1 MSTFIQGS
9 AAQRLFRITL
19 LASAIHIACS
29 YAASDDNQNLTIS
42 EKKSTTT
49 EEVMIVTAPKLP
61 LKAGSRTTVSA
72 AELQREGGNDFGSV
86 MRYQPLVSAP
96 GAAGGSNTGKSGY
109 TGDRAGYTGYNVR
122 GLEDNRV
129 SIDVDGIELPYATGR
144 SSVGRTGSN
153 TFGIGRDYIDPYMY
167 GSVGIVEGATD
178 VSYKNN
184 SLGGSVS
191 FRPKSPDDYLS
202 PVKHSYFGYQS
213 DYDSSNRSW
222 HNGITAAG
230 GDETLRGIVV
240 ISRRDGQ
247 ETRNNSGT
255 IDAYPANWH
264 SDAISAT
271 GIWQPNSEHQL
282 SATLDYYHKTNH
294 TNFDYWGTGTT
305 TIYGRESQSSQ
316 TRRWTGTLK
325 DLWTPDDNFLADS
338 LETSLFYQQT
348 QAHDNSSVPEAGSV
362 EAHRIYSDYNT
373 RTFGFETKAEKSWL
387 FNNFSYGMNAS
398 IAKTE
403 RPYSQDPEQTS
414 YNYIS
419 RPEADSRTLTFG
431 AYVED
436 TLSWDL
442 NGHTFSVIPGVRFA
456 YQNTRAE
463 NLSAL
468 AGGDADLSTEE
479 VETLYGKHFNDA
491 QVLPSLVF
499 QYNLT
504 PKMMAYLQYKRGAQF
519 PNASQMYGSWNL
531 SSNYASSYGSQYAL
545 LGNTDLKTETSNNF
559 EFGLKGEAVPGIT
572 FTAST
577 FYNSYKNFIDYT
589 RYTRTANPEVFT
601 NIPSNIDIAY
611 RAENRDK
618 AYIYG
623 AEFGSRF
630 NFGTWY
636 PNMNGLSARLA
647 FGYAQGAAKSSYLGD
662 SYVPLESVPPMRL
675 ITGVAYDDPDQRY
688 GAAITA
694 TFNHGKRATY
704 TQRQTYTNAGSSIG
718 TTSDTYYQNI
728 PGYALVDLTAYYR
741 ITKNVKISG
750 GIYNLTDRKYWDY
763 LSSRDLES
771 TTSKT
776 NQAYYDSQLSVMPG
790 RTFQL
795 GLNVDF

>member
-1 MSTFIQGS
+1 MSPIFQGFTS
-9 AAQRLFRITL
+9 QRLFKTAV
-19 LASAIHIACS
+19 LASAIHAACG
-29 YAASDDNQNLTIS
+29 YAATSDNQDLAIS
-42 EKKSTTT
+42 GKKTTT
-49 EEVMIVTAPKLP
+49 NEPVMTVTAPKQP
-61 LKAGSRTTVSA
+61 LVAGSRTTLSA
-72 AELQREGGNDFGSV
+72 EELQKQGGNDFGSI
-86 MRYQPLVSAP
+86 MRYQPLVTAP

-109 TGDRAGYTGYNVR
+109 TGDRGGYTGYNIR

-129 SIDVDGIELPYATGR
+129 SIDVDGIEQPLATGR
-144 SSVGRTGSN
+144 SSVGRAGSG

-178 VSYKNN
+178 VSNKNLA
-184 SLGGSVS
+184 LGGSVS

-202 PVKHSYFGYQS
+202 PTKQTYFGYQS

-222 HNGITAAG
+222 HNGITAAA

-264 SDAISAT
+264 SDAIAAT
-271 GIWQPNSEHQL
+271 GIWQPNSEHQF

-294 TNFDYWGTGTT
+294 TNFDYWGSSTT
-305 TIYGRESQSSQ
+305 TIYGRADQSSQ
-316 TRRWTGTLK
+316 TRRWSGMLK
-325 DLWTPDDNFLADS
+325 DLWTPDNNLLVDS
-338 LETSLFYQQT
+338 LESSIYYQQT
-348 QAHDNSSVPEAGSV
+348 EAHDDTAAPDAGSV
-362 EAHRIYSDYNT
+362 EAHNIYSNYNT
-373 RTFGFETKAEKSWL
+373 KTFGFETKGEKSWL
-387 FNNFSYGMNAS
+387 FNNFRYGLNGS

-403 RPYSQDPEQTS
+403 RPYWLDPAQTS
-414 YNYIS
+414 YNNIT
-419 RPEADSRTLTFG
+419 RPEADSRTWSFG
-431 AYVED
+431 VYAED
-436 TLSWDL
+436 TMSWDL
-442 NGHTFSVIPGVRFA
+442 NGHTFSIIPGVRYA
-456 YQNTRAE
+456 YQNTKPQ
-463 NLSAL
+463 NLSSL
-468 AGGDADLSTEE
+468 AGGDADLSTGD
-479 VETLYGKHFNDA
+479 VETLYGKGFSDG
-491 QVLPSLVF
+491 QILPSLAF

-531 SSNYASSYGSQYAL
+531 SSNYGGSNQYAL

-559 EFGLKGEAVPGIT
+559 EFGLKGEAVEGIT
-572 FTAST
+572 FSAAT

-589 RYTRTANPEVFT
+589 RYSRSANPEVFT
-601 NIPSNIDIAY
+601 NIPDNIGIAY

-623 AEFGSRF
+623 AEFGSKF
-630 NFGTWY
+630 NIGTWV
-636 PNMNGLSARLA
+636 PEVDGLTARLA
-647 FGYAQGAAKSSYLGD
+647 FGYAQGASKSSYLGD
-662 SYVPLESVPPMRL
+662 KYVPLESVPPMRL

-688 GAAITA
+688 GAAVTA

-704 TQRQTYTNAGSSIG
+704 TQRQTYTNTGSSLG
-718 TTSDTYYQNI
+718 TTSNTYYQNI

-741 ITKNVKISG
+741 VTKNVKISG

-776 NQAYYDSQLSVMPG
+776 DQNYYDSQLAVMPG

-795 GLNVDF
+795 GVNVDF